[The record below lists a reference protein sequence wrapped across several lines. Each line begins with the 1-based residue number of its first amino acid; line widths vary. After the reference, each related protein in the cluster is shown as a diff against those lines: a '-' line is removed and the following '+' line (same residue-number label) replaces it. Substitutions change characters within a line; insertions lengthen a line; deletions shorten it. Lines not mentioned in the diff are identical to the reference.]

1 MCASTIDG
9 RTSSQYYYITDIT
22 HEKTHKRIF
31 DDLFIFQSLLNILV
45 GKICYSLI
53 KLFSYDN

>member
-1 MCASTIDG
+1 MS
-9 RTSSQYYYITDIT
+9 

-31 DDLFIFQSLLNILV
+31 DDLFIFQGLLNILV

-53 KLFSYDN
+53 KIFSYVN